1 MMKKYKKIVIALIV
15 IIGLLLIFPF
25 LIPMQTYLRQAEKL
39 ASKQLGQPVSIDS
52 AHLFL
57 LPSPHVTANDIV
69 LGKNQELNIDAL
81 VITPTL
87 ASLFSDAKT
96 IDLQINKPVIKKAA
110 LDFMAAISSNKQ
122 EVSEPSRVHVRHIEI
137 DELQLV
143 WPDMTL
149 PIINADVT
157 LSTSHALEFATLTST
172 DGTLNADVIPDGDAQ
187 LIALHIEKW
196 TLPADLPLLIDKAK
210 FEMRLDGSQLAI
222 PSINIAMYGGNIA
235 GEANLNWVK
244 NWKMKGKL
252 HIDQLAV
259 AQPTR
264 MVSKS
269 LYLSGN
275 LFADGHFSSV
285 AKEAGGLSD
294 NLQTNFKFKVNN
306 GVLHGL
312 DLVKIAS
319 LLIKQKQGGGETQ
332 FDAFTGNAQVRGK
345 QYKLSNL
352 NVQSGLLGATGRVT
366 VAPSKALS
374 GEVKVE
380 VKNSANMVA
389 IPMNVSGTLDSPMV
403 FPTKSALIGGALGT
417 AVLPGAGTAAGV
429 QAAEKAEKVLKGL
442 FGD

>member
-1 MMKKYKKIVIALIV
+1 MMNKPKKIGIALCVV
-15 IIGLLLIFPF
+15 ISLLLIVPL
-25 LIPMQTYLRQAEKL
+25 LIPLQTYLRQAEHL
-39 ASKQLGQPVSIDS
+39 ASVQLGQPVSIGS
-52 AHLFL
+52 AHLFF
-57 LPSPHVTANDIV
+57 LPSPHVTAHDIV
-69 LGKNQELNIDAL
+69 LGKNQALKIDAL
-81 VITPTL
+81 VLTPTL
-87 ASLFSDAKT
+87 TSLFSDTKT
-96 IDLQINKPVIKKAA
+96 IDLQFKKPVMKKAA
-110 LDFMAAISSNKQ
+110 LDFIAALSSNKQ
-122 EVSEPSRVHVRHIEI
+122 NGSDTAKVHVRRIEV
-137 DELQLV
+137 DELELA
-143 WPDMTL
+143 WPNMML
-149 PIINADVT
+149 PVLSADVT
-157 LSTSHALEFATLTST
+157 LSVTHALEFASIAST
-172 DGTLNADVIPDGDAQ
+172 DGALKVDVIPNGDEQ
-187 LIALHIEKW
+187 LIALDINKW
-196 TLPADLPLLIDKAK
+196 TLPAGLPLLIDQAK
-210 FEMRLDGSQLAI
+210 FEMRLKGSQLAV
-222 PSINIAMYGGNIA
+222 PSIDIEMYGGKIT
-235 GEANLNWVK
+235 GEANLSWTK
-244 NWKMKGKL
+244 NWKLNGKL
-252 HIDQLAV
+252 HVDHLAV
-259 AQPTR
+259 QQPSR

-269 LYLSGN
+269 VYLSGH
-275 LFADGHFSSV
+275 LFADGNFSSM

-294 NLQTNFKFKVNN
+294 NLQTNFKFKVNS

-389 IPMNVSGTLDSPMV
+389 IPMNVSGTLDSPIV

-417 AVLPGAGTAAGV
+417 VVLPGAGTAAGV